1 MLYNV
6 YLFILV
12 TIMTWLL
19 GIFSPIIKLKTEET
33 FLKALLWLMD

>member
-19 GIFSPIIKLKTEET
+19 GLFSPHIKTEET